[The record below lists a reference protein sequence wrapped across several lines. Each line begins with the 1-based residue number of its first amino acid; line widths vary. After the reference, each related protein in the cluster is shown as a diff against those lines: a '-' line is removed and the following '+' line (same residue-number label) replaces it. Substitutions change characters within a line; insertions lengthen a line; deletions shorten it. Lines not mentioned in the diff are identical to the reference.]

1 MPLVANANT
10 MPFTLKRFER
20 LGVGQLYF
28 LEEVV
33 SYCSSSFFTEQF
45 LLFIEPIVFC
55 LVEAVAFDL
64 NQLSVILISKLSQS
78 FLVREAAPV
87 RAKPTNLYMHMCI

>member
-55 LVEAVAFDL
+55 LVEAV
-64 NQLSVILISKLSQS
+64 S
-78 FLVREAAPV
+78 FF
-87 RAKPTNLYMHMCI
+87 Y

>member
-28 LEEVV
+28 DFLKKLF
-33 SYCSSSFFTEQF
+33 SNLKQF
-45 LLFIEPIVFC
+45 YFFIEPIVFC

-64 NQLSVILISKLSQS
+64 NQLIVILISKLSQS